1 MKRKYYISLLSVII
15 ITIII
20 YLIGSYLLVNE
31 RSKTTFFLK
40 SIIPNSVKNIL
51 KNTVY
56 KNQEITKDIE
66 NQIAKFKELEKLYN
80 FKIDA
85 LKNLKKKNNSKNFEN
100 IYFEKFRDEKIISDK
115 NFYNLKV
122 FHSPFLYN
130 PIHSQ
135 AKGSAFIEET
145 KNNIIIVDSLGEI
158 YFFKKSDL
166 KLKKFFAKNI
176 PNNLRNIIKYQAFYD
191 KYEYSIKD
199 VLIFDNKIFL
209 SFTNEISKNCFNTSI
224 LVSDFKYDY
233 LDFSVFFNPNDCVK
247 KDNITGFFNP
257 HIAGGRLVSFNKN
270 HLLFSTGDFQNYK
283 LAQSKDN
290 LFGKILKI
298 NIINKKVDIVSLGHR
313 NVQGLKYD
321 KNKKLIISTEHGPIG
336 GDEINLNKL
345 KTDRILNFGWPQASY
360 GDHYTSEKEKRYILA
375 PLYKSHIKHGY
386 EEPLAYYTPSI
397 AISEIENVNDLFLNS
412 ENKFEDYFVGSLGK
426 NLDNG
431 QLSIH
436 HLKIDYNKSEIIKYD
451 IIQIKER
458 IRDIKYSQ
466 ELKAVLMFLESS
478 GSIGILEKSQ

>member
-1 MKRKYYISLLSVII
+1 MGFYLS
-15 ITIII
+15 
-20 YLIGSYLLVNE
+20 GNE
-31 RSKTTFFLK
+31 RSKTTIFLK
-40 SIIPNSVKNIL
+40 SIIPSNVKNIL
-51 KNTVY
+51 KNTLY
-56 KNQEITKDIE
+56 KNQEIKKKYE
-66 NQIAKFKELEKLYN
+66 NQIVKVKKLEKLYS

-85 LKNLKKKNNSKNFEN
+85 LNSLKKENSSRNFEN
-100 IYFEKFRDEKIISDK
+100 IYFEKFKNEKIFSDK
-115 NFYNLKV
+115 NVYNLEV

-130 PIHSQ
+130 PIHAQ

-145 KNNIIIVDSLGEI
+145 KKNIIIVDSLGEI

-166 KLKKFFAKNI
+166 RLKKFFAKNI
-176 PNNLRNIIKYQAFYD
+176 PNNLRNIIKYQTFYD

-199 VLIFDNKIFL
+199 VLIFDNRIYL

-224 LVSDFKYDY
+224 LVSDLKYDY

-321 KNKKLIISTEHGPIG
+321 KKKKLIISTEHGPIG

-345 KTDRILNFGWPQASY
+345 TTERILNFGWPKASY
-360 GDHYTSEKEKRYILA
+360 GDHYTSEKEKRYTLA
-375 PLYKSHIKHGY
+375 PLYKNHIKHGY
-386 EEPLAYYTPSI
+386 EEPLIYYSPSI
-397 AISEIENVNDLFLNS
+397 AISEIENVNDLFS
-412 ENKFEDYFVGSLGK
+412 ISDNKLEDYFVGSLGK
-426 NLDNG
+426 DLENG

-436 HLKIDYNKSEIIKYD
+436 HLKIDYKKPEIIKYD
-451 IIQIKER
+451 IIQIRER
-458 IRDIKYSQ
+458 IRDIKYSE
-466 ELKAVLMFLESS
+466 ELKVVLMFLESS
-478 GSIGILEKSQ
+478 GSIGILKKIQ

>member
-1 MKRKYYISLLSVII
+1 MGFYLS
-15 ITIII
+15 
-20 YLIGSYLLVNE
+20 GNE
-31 RSKTTFFLK
+31 RSKTTIFLK
-40 SIIPNSVKNIL
+40 SIIPNNIKNIL
-51 KNTVY
+51 KNTLY
-56 KNQEITKDIE
+56 KNQEIKKKYE
-66 NQIAKFKELEKLYN
+66 NQIVKVKKLEKLYS

-85 LKNLKKKNNSKNFEN
+85 LNSLKKENSSRNFEN
-100 IYFEKFRDEKIISDK
+100 IYFEKFKNEKIFSDK
-115 NFYNLKV
+115 NVYNLEV

-130 PIHSQ
+130 PIHAQ

-145 KNNIIIVDSLGEI
+145 KKNIIIVDSLGEI

-166 KLKKFFAKNI
+166 RLKKFFAKNI
-176 PNNLRNIIKYQAFYD
+176 PNNLRNIIKYQTFYD

-199 VLIFDNKIFL
+199 VLIFDNRIYL

-224 LVSDFKYDY
+224 LVSDLKYDY

-298 NIINKKVDIVSLGHR
+298 NINNKKVDIVSLGHR

-345 KTDRILNFGWPQASY
+345 VNERILNFGWPQASY
-360 GDHYTSEKEKRYILA
+360 GDHYTSEKEKRYTLA
-375 PLYKSHIKHGY
+375 PLYKNHTKHGY
-386 EEPLAYYTPSI
+386 EEPLIYYIPSI
-397 AISEIENVNDLFLNS
+397 AISEIENVNDLFSTSDDKL
-412 ENKFEDYFVGSLGK
+412 EDYFVGSLGK
-426 NLDNG
+426 DSDNG

-436 HLKIDYNKSEIIKYD
+436 HLKIDFEKPEIIKYD
-451 IIQIKER
+451 IIRIRER
-458 IRDIKYSQ
+458 IRDIKYLK
-466 ELKAVLMFLESS
+466 ELNLVLMFLESS
-478 GSIGILEKSQ
+478 GSIGILKKIQ

>member
-1 MKRKYYISLLSVII
+1 MKRKYYISLLSIII

-20 YLIGSYLLVNE
+20 YLTGLYLSGNE
-31 RSKTTFFLK
+31 RSKTTIFLK
-40 SIIPNSVKNIL
+40 SIIPSNVKHLL

-56 KNQEITKDIE
+56 INQEIKKDNE
-66 NQIAKFKELEKLYN
+66 NQIAKVKELEKLYS

-85 LKNLKKKNNSKNFEN
+85 LNNLKKENSSGNFEN
-100 IYFEKFRDEKIISDK
+100 IYFEKFKDEKISSDK

-130 PIHSQ
+130 PIHPQ

-145 KNNIIIVDSLGEI
+145 KKNIIIVDSLGEI

-166 KLKKFFAKNI
+166 KSERFFAKNI
-176 PNNLRNIIKYQAFYD
+176 PNNLRNIIKYQTFYN

-199 VLIFDNKIFL
+199 VLIFDDKIYL
-209 SFTNEISKNCFNTSI
+209 SFTNETSKNCFNTSI
-224 LVSDFKYDY
+224 LVSDLKYDY
-233 LDFSVFFNPNDCVK
+233 LDFSIFFNPNDCVK

-298 NIINKKVDIVSLGHR
+298 NINNKKVDIVSLGHR

-345 KTDRILNFGWPQASY
+345 VNERILNFGWPQASY
-360 GDHYTSEKEKRYILA
+360 GDHYTSEKEKRYTLA
-375 PLYKSHIKHGY
+375 PLYKNHTKHGY
-386 EEPLAYYTPSI
+386 EEPLIYYIPSI
-397 AISEIENVNDLFLNS
+397 AISEIENVNDLFSTSDDKL
-412 ENKFEDYFVGSLGK
+412 EDYFVGSLGK
-426 NLDNG
+426 DSDNG

-436 HLKIDYNKSEIIKYD
+436 HLKIDFEKPEIIKYD
-451 IIQIKER
+451 IIRIRER
-458 IRDIKYSQ
+458 IRDIKYLK
-466 ELKAVLMFLESS
+466 ELNLVLMFLESS
-478 GSIGILEKSQ
+478 GSIGILKKIQ